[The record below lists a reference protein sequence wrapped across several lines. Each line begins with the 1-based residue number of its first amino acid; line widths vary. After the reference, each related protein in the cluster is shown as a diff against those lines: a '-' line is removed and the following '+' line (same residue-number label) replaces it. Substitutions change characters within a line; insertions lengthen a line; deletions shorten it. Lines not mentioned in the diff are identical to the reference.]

1 MLKCSENLLRLLA
14 KEFTFHW
21 VYLQSPLRL
30 PLVFL
35 LVTFLWGCSVPS
47 LVWRF
52 PQQQGLNHF
61 LGSFRISVLLCL
73 PHSSLCT
80 CLFSIICPFVPIS
93 LFSVFFREQT
103 ISENMLCYL
112 PCISLFPFHWQKPH
126 GCLLVTSL
134 TGSRLFCVTAA
145 AVQGA
150 ARRKKEGKSVLSS
163 WQVFCWLASLCHNL
177 RATTFPSDLT
187 SESALDAFS

>member
-1 MLKCSENLLRLLA
+1 MFRKSAKTFSKRIYIPLSLFAESFEVASCLPSCHFPVRLLCA
-14 KEFTFHW
+14 F
-21 VYLQSPLRL
+21 P
-30 PLVFL
+30 
-35 LVTFLWGCSVPS
+35 
-47 LVWRF
+47 VWCF

-150 ARRKKEGKSVLSS
+150 ARRKKEGKPVLSS
-163 WQVFCWLASLCHNL
+163 WQVFC
-177 RATTFPSDLT
+177 
-187 SESALDAFS
+187 